1 MVCPSYSLVGG
12 RRFPHRRL
20 RADHSLGVALSP
32 IWKSATTLI
41 LLWFGSVVAASAA
54 LTVATYN
61 VENYL
66 ISDRLVDGVYRE
78 AYPKPEAEKTALR
91 QVIKAMHADILTIQE
106 MGTQLFLDELQRDLK
121 TDGVD
126 FPFATLLEAADPER
140 HVAVLSKFSFK
151 QITPH
156 AAVPLRLRG
165 KKDYV
170 KRGGLEI
177 SFATSEGE
185 LTLFVIHLKSRRTE
199 QEDDPESRQQ
209 RQLEA
214 EAVRDLVLGRFPDP
228 AKVKFLI
235 CGDWNDTRNSKPVKS
250 LQKRGETMLGE
261 LVWAA
266 DSRGENW
273 THRYRKE
280 DTYSR
285 IDYFLASP
293 ALKSFVRNGRGQV
306 WDGPGVN
313 EASDH
318 RPVVVTL
325 DLDAVK

>member
-1 MVCPSYSLVGG
+1 ML
-12 RRFPHRRL
+12 
-20 RADHSLGVALSP
+20 
-32 IWKSATTLI
+32 
-41 LLWFGSVVAASAA
+41 ASAA

-66 ISDRLVDGVYRE
+66 VTDRLVDGVYRE

-91 QVIKAMHADILTIQE
+91 QVIKAMHPDILTIQE

-126 FPFATLLEAADPER
+126 FPYATLLEAADPER
-140 HVAVLSKFSFK
+140 HVAVLSKVPFK
-151 QITPH
+151 QVTPH
-156 AAVPLRLRG
+156 AVVPMRLRG
-165 KKDYV
+165 KKDHV
-170 KRGGLEI
+170 KRGVLEV
-177 SFATSEGE
+177 SFATSEGD

-199 QEDDPESRQQ
+199 QEDDLESRQQ
-209 RQLEA
+209 RLLEA
-214 EAVRDLVLGRFPDP
+214 EAVRDVVLRRFPDP
-228 AKVKFLI
+228 AKRKFMI
-235 CGDWNDTRNSKPVKS
+235 CGDWNDTRNSKPVKT

-261 LVWAA
+261 IVWAA

-285 IDYFLASP
+285 IDYLLASP
-293 ALKSFVRNGRGQV
+293 GLKSFIRNGRGQV
-306 WDGPGVN
+306 YDGPGVN

-325 DLDAVK
+325 NVDAVK